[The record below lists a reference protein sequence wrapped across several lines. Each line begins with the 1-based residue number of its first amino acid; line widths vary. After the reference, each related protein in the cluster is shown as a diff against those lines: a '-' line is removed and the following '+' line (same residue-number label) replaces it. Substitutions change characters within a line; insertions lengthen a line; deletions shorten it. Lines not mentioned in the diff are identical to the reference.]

1 MKKTLLVL
9 LILSSI
15 SLNAQITVDQL
26 LDKMV
31 AAVDNLK
38 TASYTLN
45 QSERIQGKM
54 RDGVIDT
61 RLQASGPFKVYLKIT
76 APAKDA
82 GTEILYVEGERG
94 GKCLVNPNN
103 VPINVNLSVYDSRV
117 VKDQHHSILESGFKY
132 FKSIIVQMRK
142 KYADKIDDYVK
153 LSNVKWLGKD
163 YYKADINY
171 TDFAYE
177 NYTVQA
183 GEDVRKIAR
192 KKFVNEYMILEY
204 NKIAD
209 YDDVKPGQVIK
220 VPNVYAKRTVLY
232 IDKVNFLPV
241 IQELYDDKGLYEK
254 YSITNLKINPTF
266 PPDEFTKDCKSYNF

>member
-31 AAVDNLK
+31 AAMDNFK
-38 TASYTLN
+38 TATYTLN
-45 QSERIQGKM
+45 QSERVGGKM

-61 RLQASGPFKVYLKIT
+61 RVQSSGPFKVYLKLT

-94 GKCLVNPNN
+94 GKCLVNPANI
-103 VPINVNLSVYDSRV
+103 PINVNLGIYDSRIIEG
-117 VKDQHHSILESGFKY
+117 QHHSMLESGFKY
-132 FKSIIVQMRK
+132 FRTIITHLRK
-142 KYADKIDDYVK
+142 KFADKVDDYVK

-171 TDFAYE
+171 ADFAYE
-177 NYTVQA
+177 NYTVLA
-183 GEDVRKIAR
+183 GEDIRKIAR
-192 KKFVNEYMILEY
+192 KKFVNEFMILEY
-204 NKIAD
+204 NKLDD
-209 YDDVKPGQVIK
+209 YDDVKAGQVIK
-220 VPNVYAKRTVLY
+220 VPNVYAKRVVLY
-232 IDKVNFLPV
+232 IDKTNYLPV
-241 IQELYDDKGLYEK
+241 IQELYDDKGLFEK
-254 YSITNLKINPTF
+254 YHLTNLKINPTF
-266 PPDEFTKDCKSYNF
+266 PADEFTKDCKSYNF